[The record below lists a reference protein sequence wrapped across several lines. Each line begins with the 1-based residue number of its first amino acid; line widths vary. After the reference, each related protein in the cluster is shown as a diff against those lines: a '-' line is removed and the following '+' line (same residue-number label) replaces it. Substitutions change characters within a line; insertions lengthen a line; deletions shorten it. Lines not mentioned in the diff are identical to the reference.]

1 LILSE
6 HFEKGVSLSEL
17 ARQNQIHPIT
27 LYNWKKQMAD
37 KKKDNELDINEIL
50 AENEKLKKENASLK
64 KTLGSVTHE
73 KEVIKDINDF
83 LKKKYREEQLKKQG
97 NTLKRKK

>member
-1 LILSE
+1 MANYQYFGRKRHTIEQKNLILSE

-50 AENEKLKKENASLK
+50 AENEKLKDHPLKWEESLA
-64 KTLGSVTHE
+64 G
-73 KEVIKDINDF
+73 
-83 LKKKYREEQLKKQG
+83 
-97 NTLKRKK
+97 